1 MKNQGSGGVPLH
13 KKNKVGVL
21 ALAIATAFVVGC
33 SEIDYTASGND
44 DSLPLPSFT
53 DKNSESKEEAP
64 PANITTEMLLNRYT
78 INLTDYKSS
87 VEMESLLSEDEKPL
101 TDIELFS
108 GTGYISLN
116 AYQSIELTVNVPA
129 SQHYDFTLYACGN
142 GGTVTLISGGKKL
155 IDSESGKYKRIDGL
169 LHGAYKVHQGKLFT
183 EYRVSP
189 IYLEKGEN
197 KITLQTVNGSAFLD
211 KLIITDAD
219 IKSERYEKA
228 GTSIAGDEINYGRLQ
243 TMSYLKSIYG
253 KQTLTAQYCTP
264 NTNAE
269 IDVIYR
275 NTGRY
280 PAIRCGDL
288 MYYTKAGASLLSG
301 KNENID
307 TELAIEWAKQGGM
320 VMYSWYWYTPIG
332 KTSLYAVD
340 CEFDVT
346 KTITDNEK
354 YYTLSQEELKMLLDD
369 GSITEECYTILCDMD
384 SIAGQ
389 LKLLYKEDIPVL
401 FKPMAVTDNAM
412 YWWEK
417 DEEVYKTLW
426 QMMQIR
432 FEEYHELSNL
442 IWICPVTKGRMY
454 PGDDYVDIIG
464 CDIYNNSNVSNLQG
478 MINADSLTLNT
489 KMLALTECC
498 FTPDPD
504 ILYRDNAMWLWSAPW
519 SGKYL
524 INSDGYMTGN
534 YISVSQMKKIY
545 NHELTIARDE
555 LAIDD

>member
-1 MKNQGSGGVPLH
+1 MH
-13 KKNKVGVL
+13 KKFRFRVL
-21 ALAIATAFVVGC
+21 ALILTAAFLCGC
-33 SEIDYTASGND
+33 SEIDYSASD
-44 DSLPLPSFT
+44 DNSSLPLPSFT
-53 DKNSESKEEAP
+53 NNDSESKEEAP
-64 PANITTEMLLNRYT
+64 PANIITEMLTDKYV
-78 INLTDYKSS
+78 INQTDFKQAI
-87 VEMESLLSEDEKPL
+87 EAETMLSEDEEPL
-101 TDIELFS
+101 TDIELYS
-108 GTGYISLN
+108 GEGYIKLN
-116 AYQSIELTVNVPA
+116 AYQSTELEITVPA
-129 SQHYDFTLYACGN
+129 SQHYDITLYACGN
-142 GGTVTLISGGKKL
+142 GGTVTLISGGTKL

-169 LHGAYKVHQGKLFT
+169 VHGAYKVHQSKLFS

-189 IYLEKGEN
+189 IYLEKGKN
-197 KITLQTVNGSAFLD
+197 KITLQTVNGNIFID
-211 KLIITDAD
+211 KLIITDAVVT
-219 IKSERYEKA
+219 SERYEKA

-253 KQTLTAQYCTP
+253 KQMLTAQYVTP

-280 PAIRCGDL
+280 PAIRCSDL
-288 MYYTKAGASLLSG
+288 MYYTKAGSTLVSG
-301 KNENID
+301 SNENID
-307 TELAIEWAKQGGM
+307 IELARQWADKGGM
-320 VMYSWYWYTPIG
+320 VMYSWYWYSPIG

-346 KTITDNEK
+346 KAITDNEK
-354 YYTLSQEELKMLLDD
+354 YYTLSKEELQMLLES
-369 GSITEECYTILCDMD
+369 GSITEECFTILCDMD
-384 SIAGQ
+384 SVASQ
-389 LKLLYKEDIPVL
+389 LKLLYKDDVPVL
-401 FKPMAVTDNAM
+401 FKPMAVTDSAM
-412 YWWEK
+412 YWWET

-426 QMMQIR
+426 KMMQIR

-478 MINADSLTLNT
+478 MINADSLTLNK

-504 ILYRDNAMWLWSAPW
+504 ILYRDNAMWLWCAPW
-519 SGKYL
+519 NGKYL
-524 INSDGYMTGN
+524 INADGYMTGN

-545 NHELTIARDE
+545 NHELTIVRDE